1 MKVLSISWSDIL
13 LLLSHLKILEILILL
28 RLMFK
33 VKLLGI
39 DLNKFSINPPPV
51 ICAAE
56 FIKFLSANLRIS
68 FEYIL
73 VGFNNEFFKLFG
85 IFFSFQY

>member
-1 MKVLSISWSDIL
+1 
-13 LLLSHLKILEILILL
+13 
-28 RLMFK
+28 MFK
-33 VKLLGI
+33 VKFLGI

-56 FIKFLSANLRIS
+56 FIKFFPANLRIS

-85 IFFSFQY
+85 IFFFFNTDLTNEKPLE